1 LEICDYLLQHGT
13 CFDIANTTHHMES
26 PTYLPTFVLMANRF
40 QANLVHPDPQSFVFP
55 LVPEENVLNK

>member
-1 LEICDYLLQHGT
+1 
-13 CFDIANTTHHMES
+13 MES

-40 QANLVHPDPQSFVFP
+40 QANLVHPDPQNFVFP